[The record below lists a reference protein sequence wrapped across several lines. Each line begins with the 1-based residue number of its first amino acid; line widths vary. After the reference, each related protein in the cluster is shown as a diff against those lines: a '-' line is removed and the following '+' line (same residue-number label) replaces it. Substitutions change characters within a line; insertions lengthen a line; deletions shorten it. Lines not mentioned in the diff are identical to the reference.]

1 MGAPGEDGAVG
12 TGSADAVSLFGTLAE
27 ETRWAIVRELAT
39 HRRDGWRPEGLS
51 FADLRRAVG
60 VADAGRFNYHL
71 KKLRGGL
78 VHKNGEEYVLSNQ
91 GLELVG
97 SVLAGAYDTTD
108 ETDDATATRN
118 EPTDHACPRCDRGL
132 EAIYEYGY
140 LRLECSTHGILVGE
154 VVPARPARERPIDE
168 LVAVAGRRGRARI
181 GLAVSGTC
189 AHCWGRVETRVSDD
203 PLEFVGPDG
212 EDLDLDD
219 RPIDGMPVVEISC
232 IDCGF
237 SHRLPA
243 HVYLVDHPAVVAFR
257 YDHGDDQTGIAYLDS
272 TLDSVSGT
280 VAGDGGPELPT
291 GAVARIEFV
300 AGDNRLAVTLDASA
314 AVLDADPG

>member
-1 MGAPGEDGAVG
+1 MGAPREDGAVG

-97 SVLAGAYDTTD
+97 SVLAGAYDTA
-108 ETDDATATRN
+108 ETRRETI
-118 EPTDHACPRCDRGL
+118 DHACPRCDRPL
-132 EAIYEYGY
+132 EAIYEFGY
-140 LRLECSTHGILVGE
+140 LRLECPVHGILLGE
-154 VVPARPARERPIDE
+154 VVPARPARERSIGD
-168 LVAVAGRRGRARI
+168 LVAIAGRRSRARI
-181 GLAVSGTC
+181 RLAVSGTC
-189 AHCWGRVETRVSDD
+189 GHCWGRAETCVSDD

-219 RPIDGMPVVEISC
+219 RPIAEMPSVSISC
-232 IDCGF
+232 TDCGF
-237 SHRLPA
+237 FHRLPA
-243 HVYLVDHPAVVAFR
+243 HVYLVDHPAVVSFR
-257 YDHGDDQTGIAYLDS
+257 YDHGDDPTGISYLGS
-272 TLDSVSGT
+272 TLDAVSGRSIEE
-280 VAGDGGPELPT
+280 GDDPA
-291 GAVARIEFV
+291 AVVEFV
-300 AGDNRLAVTLDASA
+300 AGNDRLAVTLDASA
-314 AVLDADPG
+314 GVLDADPG